1 MFNTTLYVL
10 QMFGSEEAEIPIH
23 MALWRS
29 PAPDP
34 RLVCYYSSFTALLLL
49 LDVFDTTAASA
60 VFAHM
65 LLLLP
70 SSLCIMTLTYA
81 SSV

>member
-1 MFNTTLYVL
+1 VASNVRFELKSGLLRAYCACLTHAVL

-34 RLVCYYSSFTALLLL
+34 RLVLTKTPPMILLCYSTIVSSFYC
-49 LDVFDTTAASA
+49 FK
-60 VFAHM
+60 
-65 LLLLP
+65 
-70 SSLCIMTLTYA
+70 
-81 SSV
+81 

>member
-1 MFNTTLYVL
+1 MRCCLPDILSVEHRSLNQTGNAALNVRLALMLGLLLAYYACLKHAVL

-34 RLVCYYSSFTALLLL
+34 RLVLA
-49 LDVFDTTAASA
+49 TTS
-60 VFAHM
+60 
-65 LLLLP
+65 
-70 SSLCIMTLTYA
+70 
-81 SSV
+81 